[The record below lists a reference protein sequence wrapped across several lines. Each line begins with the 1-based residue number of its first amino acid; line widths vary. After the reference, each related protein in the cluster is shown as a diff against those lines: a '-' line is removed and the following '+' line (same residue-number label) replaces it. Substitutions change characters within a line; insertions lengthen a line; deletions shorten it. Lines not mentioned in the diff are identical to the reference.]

1 MDGYQLAL
9 GTAQCSSLTGV
20 QSSILVDFWLSPWLP
35 NAYAR
40 TRADFTM
47 LLVRVKYDSVW
58 ILLENHHHIGTK
70 LYTPILR
77 YYASQEEN
85 SELVF
90 LFCQIDADA
99 DGYSKLE
106 LIRW

>member
-1 MDGYQLAL
+1 MH
-9 GTAQCSSLTGV
+9 
-20 QSSILVDFWLSPWLP
+20 
-35 NAYAR
+35 R

-47 LLVRVKYDSVW
+47 LLVRVKYGSVW
-58 ILLENHHHIGTK
+58 ILLENHHHMA
-70 LYTPILR
+70 LNYNTPVLR

-99 DGYSKLE
+99 GGSSKLE
-106 LIRW
+106 ELIRRFDRSREVRIYKSCLAQL